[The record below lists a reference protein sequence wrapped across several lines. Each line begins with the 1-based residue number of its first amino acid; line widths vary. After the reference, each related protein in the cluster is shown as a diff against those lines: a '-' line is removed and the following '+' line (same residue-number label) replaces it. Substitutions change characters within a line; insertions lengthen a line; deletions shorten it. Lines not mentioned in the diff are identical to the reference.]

1 MWRECNGT
9 ESPDWGLSAA
19 PDTSALSRRPRTDL
33 SPPRYRQVPAQA
45 ALERAGNFAAFL
57 GRGFGRFAQS

>member
-9 ESPDWGLSAA
+9 ESPDRGLSPT
-19 PDTSALSRRPRTDL
+19 PDTSPSSRRPQTDL

-45 ALERAGNFAAFL
+45 AMEWAGNFAAFL
-57 GRGFGRFAQS
+57 GRDFDEALT